1 MRITDLLKKQGITLN
16 ASPGDKREAID
27 ILVKLHERCGNL
39 NDTAAYKEG
48 ILAREEMG
56 TTAIGMEVAIPHAKS
71 EAVKAPALTAITV
84 PGGVDYESPDGA
96 PCKLIFM
103 IAATLDG
110 DVHLEVLAR
119 LMQMLMHEDFTAK
132 LKAAKTPAEFLKI
145 IDDQETKQF
154 PEEGAVPAPAASDD
168 KKPGFRV
175 LAVTACPTGI
185 AHTYMAAEA
194 LAKAG
199 DKMGITIKVETNG
212 SGGAKNVLTAEEIA
226 NCDGII
232 IAADKNVETARF
244 DGKPVL
250 STKVA
255 DGIHKPEELINKIIN
270 GEVGVF
276 HSDRKASAA
285 EASGGDE
292 SFGRKLYK
300 HLMNGVSHMLP
311 FVVAGG
317 IFIAIAFLIDT
328 FAGNAGSSNFGSV
341 NEVAKWFKSI
351 GGVAFNLMVPIL
363 AGFIA
368 MSIADRPGLLVGLV
382 GGLMA
387 TSGITFFNPGGT
399 ELKDIISGMF
409 DSILKGDVS
418 FADAYAQAGT
428 QASAIAV
435 VPSGFLGG
443 LLAGFVGGYF
453 MLLIEK
459 ACSNFPR
466 ALEGIKPVLVFP
478 LLGLGGIAAF
488 MCAVNPIMGLINTG
502 MSNALKSMAESG
514 LIIPL
519 CALLAGM
526 MAIDMGGPF
535 NKAAYV
541 FATGMLASQTD
552 AAFMI
557 MAAVMIGGMVPP
569 IAIAL
574 STTFFRNRWTDE
586 ERRNAPVNYIMGLS
600 FITEGAIPY
609 AAGHPLQV
617 IPSCIVG
624 SAAAGALSALFGC
637 KLMAPHGGVFVFA
650 TMQGT
655 WMFYILALAIGA
667 VLSMLMLAVL
677 KRPEKK
683 D

>member
-1 MRITDLLKKQGITLN
+1 MRITDLLKKQSIAL
-16 ASPGDKREAID
+16 SVSVKDKSEAID
-27 ILVKLHERCGNL
+27 TLVDLHTRSGNL
-39 NDTAAYKEG
+39 NDAAVYKEG
-48 ILAREEMG
+48 ILAREQMG

-71 EAVKAPALTAITV
+71 EAVKAPALSAITV
-84 PGGVDYESPDGA
+84 PNGVDYGAPDGQ

-132 LKAAKTPAEFLKI
+132 LKAAKTADEFMKI
-145 IDDQETKQF
+145 IDEQETAQF
-154 PEEGAVPAPAASDD
+154 PEEAAAPAAP
-168 KKPGFRV
+168 KKEGYRV

-185 AHTYMAAEA
+185 AHTYMAAES

-199 DKMGITIKVETNG
+199 EKMGITIKVETNG

-244 DGKPVL
+244 NGKPVY

-255 DGIHKPEELINKIIN
+255 DGIHKPEELINKIVN
-270 GEVGVF
+270 GEAPVF
-276 HSDRKASAA
+276 HSDKKVEASA
-285 EASGGDE
+285 GGGNE
-292 SFGRKLYK
+292 SFGRQLYK

-328 FAGNAGSSNFGSV
+328 FAGNAGSADFGSV
-341 NEVAKWFKSI
+341 NQVAAWFKTI

-382 GGLMA
+382 GGFLA
-387 TSGITFFNPGGT
+387 TAGATFPLPGG
-399 ELKDIISGMF
+399 DI
-409 DSILKGDVS
+409 
-418 FADAYAQAGT
+418 
-428 QASAIAV
+428 
-435 VPSGFLGG
+435 PSGFLGG
-443 LLAGFVGGYF
+443 LLAGFVGGYM
-453 MLLIEK
+453 MLGIEK
-459 ACSNFPR
+459 MCSKFPR
-466 ALEGIKPVLVFP
+466 ALEGIKPVLVYP
-478 LLGLGGIAAF
+478 LLGLGGVAVL
-488 MCAVNPIMGLINTG
+488 MCAINPIMGWINTG
-502 MSNALKSMAESG
+502 MTNVLKSMADSG

-552 AAFMI
+552 AAY
-557 MAAVMIGGMVPP
+557 
-569 IAIAL
+569 
-574 STTFFRNRWTDE
+574 E

-624 SAAAGALSALFGC
+624 SAAAGALSAIFQC

-655 WMFYILALAIGA
+655 WMFYILALLIGA
-667 VLSMLMLAVL
+667 VLGMIMLAIL
-677 KRPEKK
+677 KRPIDKK
-683 D
+683 

>member
-1 MRITDLLKKQGITLN
+1 MRITDLLKKQGISLG
-16 ASPGDKREAID
+16 ASPQSKRETID
-27 ILVKLHERCGNL
+27 LLVDLHAKCGNL
-39 NDTAAYKEG
+39 NDVAAYKEG
-48 ILAREEMG
+48 ILAREGMG

-84 PGGVDYESPDGA
+84 PNGVDYEAPDGQ

-103 IAATLDG
+103 IAATTDG

-132 LKAAKTPAEFLKI
+132 LKAAKTPEEFLKI

-154 PEEGAVPAPAASDD
+154 PDEAKAPAAEA
-168 KKPGFRV
+168 KTGYRV

-199 DKMGITIKVETNG
+199 ESMGIPIKVETNG

-244 DGKPVL
+244 NGKPVY

-255 DGIHKPEELINKIIN
+255 DGIHKPEELINKIIS
-270 GEVGVF
+270 GEAPVF
-276 HSDRKASAA
+276 HSDKAASAS
-285 EASGGDE
+285 SGPADNE

-317 IFIAIAFLIDT
+317 IFIAIAFLIDS
-328 FAGNAGSSNFGSV
+328 FAGVPQDGSFGSGTPV
-341 NEVAKWFKSI
+341 SLWFMKI
-351 GGVAFNLMVPIL
+351 GNVAFGFMLPIL

-368 MSIADRPGLLVGLV
+368 QSIADRPGLLVGVV
-382 GGLMA
+382 GGALAASGA
-387 TSGITFFNPGGT
+387 TFANPAALTGDAAT
-399 ELKDIISGMF
+399 E
-409 DSILKGDVS
+409 
-418 FADAYAQAGT
+418 AGV
-428 QASAIAV
+428 AAAI
-435 VPSGFLGG
+435 PSGFLGA
-443 LLAGFVGGYF
+443 LLAGFVAGWLLK
-453 MLLIEK
+453 MLEK
-459 ACSNFPR
+459 ACEHLPH
-466 ALEGIKPVLVFP
+466 ALEGIKPILIYP
-478 LLGLGGIAAF
+478 LAGLGIVGAM
-488 MCAVNPIMGLINTG
+488 MCAINPFMGIINEG
-502 MSNALKSMAESG
+502 LKNGINWMAEQPG
-514 LIIPL
+514 LLIPV

-541 FATGMLASQTD
+541 TATALLTEALKTQNPD
-552 AAFMI
+552 DPAFKI

-574 STTFFRNRWTDE
+574 STTIFRKRWTPE
-586 ERRNAPVNYIMGLS
+586 ERKSGPVNYIMGLS
-600 FITEGAIPY
+600 FVTEGAIPY

-617 IPSCIVG
+617 IPSCLVG
-624 SAAAGALSALFGC
+624 SACAGALSALFGC
-637 KLMAPHGGVFVFA
+637 TLKAPHGGIFVLPTIGNPLLYF
-650 TMQGT
+650 
-655 WMFYILALAIGA
+655 LALIIGS
-667 VLSMLMLAVL
+667 VLGMLMLAIL
-677 KRPEKK
+677 KRPIKK
-683 D
+683 

>member
-1 MRITDLLKKQGITLN
+1 MRITDLLKKQGISLN
-16 ASPGDKREAID
+16 AAPKSKREAID
-27 ILVKLHERCGNL
+27 ILVGLHEKCGNL
-39 NDTAAYKEG
+39 SNTAEYKKG
-48 ILAREEMG
+48 ILAREDMG

-84 PGGVDYESPDGA
+84 PDGVDYDSPDGA

-132 LKAAKTPAEFLKI
+132 LKAATTPAEFLKI

-154 PEEGAVPAPAASDD
+154 PEEAAAPAPAKS
-168 KKPGFRV
+168 GYRV

-199 DKMGITIKVETNG
+199 EKMGITIKVETNG

-232 IAADKNVETARF
+232 VAADKNVETARF

-255 DGIHKPEELINKIIN
+255 DGIHKPEELINKIVN

-276 HSDRKASAA
+276 HSDHKASAA
-285 EASGGDE
+285 ASSGGDE
-292 SFGRKLYK
+292 SFGRRLYK

-317 IFIAIAFLIDT
+317 IFIAIAFLIDS
-328 FAGNAGSSNFGSV
+328 FAGVDAATAYDADGNNLFGSV
-341 NEVAKWFKSI
+341 TPVAAWFKAI
-351 GGVAFNLMVPIL
+351 GGTAFNFMLPLL

-368 MSIADRPGLLVGLV
+368 MSIADRPGLLVGFV
-382 GGLMA
+382 GGALASAGA
-387 TSGITFFNPGGT
+387 TFAAPGGDG
-399 ELKDIISGMF
+399 K
-409 DSILKGDVS
+409 
-418 FADAYAQAGT
+418 
-428 QASAIAV
+428 AV
-435 VPSGFLGG
+435 SGFLGA
-443 LLAGFVGGYF
+443 LFAGFIAGWLLK
-453 MLLIEK
+453 MLEK
-459 ACSNFPR
+459 LCDHLPN
-466 ALEGIKPVLVFP
+466 ALEGIKPVLIYP
-478 LLGLGGIAAF
+478 LAGLGIVGVM
-488 MCAVNPIMGLINTG
+488 MCAVNPVMGIIN
-502 MSNALKSMAESG
+502 NALVDGVTWMADQPAL
-514 LIIPL
+514 LIPV

-541 FATGMLASQTD
+541 TATTLLSSGTD
-552 AAFMI
+552 ASYKI

-569 IAIAL
+569 LIIAL
-574 STTFFRNRWTDE
+574 NTIIFKKRWSAE
-586 ERRNAPVNYIMGLS
+586 ERKNGPVNFVMGLS

-617 IPSCIVG
+617 IPSCLVG
-624 SAAAGALSALFGC
+624 SACAGALSALFGC
-637 KLMAPHGGVFVFA
+637 TLMAPHGGIFVLPTIGSPALYF
-650 TMQGT
+650 
-655 WMFYILALAIGA
+655 LALVIGS
-667 VLSMLMLAVL
+667 VVGTLLLAVL
-677 KRPEKK
+677 KKPVKE
-683 D
+683 

>member
-1 MRITDLLKKQGITLN
+1 MRITDLLKKQGIALN
-16 ASPGDKREAID
+16 VAPKTKREAID
-27 ILVKLHERCGNL
+27 RLVALHEKCGNL
-39 NDTAAYKEG
+39 SNTAEYKKG

-84 PGGVDYESPDGA
+84 PNGVDYESPDGA

-103 IAATLDG
+103 IAATTDG

-132 LKAAKTPAEFLKI
+132 LKAAKSPTEFLNI

-154 PEEGAVPAPAASDD
+154 PDEAAAPAADA
-168 KKPGFRV
+168 KGGYRV

-199 DKMGITIKVETNG
+199 DKLGIPIKVETNG

-255 DGIHKPEELINKIIN
+255 DGIHKPEELINKIVN

-276 HSDRKASAA
+276 HSDRKASAEDSSA
-285 EASGGDE
+285 GNE
-292 SFGRKLYK
+292 SFGRRLYK

-317 IFIAIAFLIDT
+317 IFIAIAFLIDS
-328 FAGNAGSSNFGSV
+328 FAGVPQDGNFGSGTPV
-341 NEVAKWFKSI
+341 SLWFMKI
-351 GGVAFNLMVPIL
+351 GNVAFGFMLPIL

-368 MSIADRPGLLVGLV
+368 MSIADRPGLLVGIV
-382 GGLMA
+382 GGALA
-387 TSGITFFNPGGT
+387 AAGNT
-399 ELKDIISGMF
+399 
-409 DSILKGDVS
+409 
-418 FADAYAQAGT
+418 FADPGAANT
-428 QASAIAV
+428 I
-435 VPSGFLGG
+435 PSGFLGA
-443 LLAGFVGGYF
+443 LLAGFVAGWLLK
-453 MLLIEK
+453 MLEK
-459 ACSNFPR
+459 ACEHLPH
-466 ALEGIKPVLVFP
+466 ALEGIKPILIYP
-478 LLGLGGIAAF
+478 LAGLGIVGVM
-488 MCAVNPIMGLINTG
+488 MCAVNPFMGIINDGLKAGINWMAGQPGLLI
-502 MSNALKSMAESG
+502 
-514 LIIPL
+514 PV

-541 FATGMLASQTD
+541 TATALLTEALKTGNPD
-552 AAFMI
+552 DPAFKI

-574 STTFFRNRWTDE
+574 STTIFRNRWTPDE
-586 ERRNAPVNYIMGLS
+586 RKSGPVNYIMGLS
-600 FITEGAIPY
+600 FVTEGAIPY

-617 IPSCIVG
+617 IPSCLVG
-624 SAAAGALSALFGC
+624 SACAGALSALFGC
-637 KLMAPHGGVFVFA
+637 TLKAPHGGIFVLPTIGNPLMYF
-650 TMQGT
+650 
-655 WMFYILALAIGA
+655 LALVIGSVVGMLLLAI
-667 VLSMLMLAVL
+667 L
-677 KRPEKK
+677 KKPIKE
-683 D
+683 

>member
-1 MRITDLLKKQGITLN
+1 MRITDLLKKQGISLG
-16 ASPGDKREAID
+16 ASPQSKREAID
-27 ILVKLHERCGNL
+27 LLVDLHAKCGNL
-39 NDTAAYKEG
+39 NDVAAYKEG
-48 ILAREEMG
+48 I
-56 TTAIGMEVAIPHAKS
+56 

-84 PGGVDYESPDGA
+84 PNGVDYEAPDGQ

-103 IAATLDG
+103 IAATTDG

-132 LKAAKTPAEFLKI
+132 LKAAKTPEEFLKI

-154 PEEGAVPAPAASDD
+154 PDEAKAPAAEA
-168 KKPGFRV
+168 K
-175 LAVTACPTGI
+175 GI

-199 DKMGITIKVETNG
+199 ESMGVPIKVETNG

-232 IAADKNVETARF
+232 IAADKSVETARF
-244 DGKPVL
+244 NGKPVY

-270 GEVGVF
+270 GEAPVF
-276 HSDRKASAA
+276 HSDKAASAS
-285 EASGGDE
+285 SGPADNE

-317 IFIAIAFLIDT
+317 IFIAIAFLID
-328 FAGNAGSSNFGSV
+328 AAMGAPQDGNFGSATP
-341 NEVAKWFKSI
+341 VAAWFKSI
-351 GGVAFNLMVPIL
+351 GGVAFGFMLPIL

-368 MSIADRPGLLVGLV
+368 MSIADRPGLLVGFV
-382 GGLMA
+382 GGSLA
-387 TSGITFFNPGGT
+387 AVGSTFAAPGG
-399 ELKDIISGMF
+399 
-409 DSILKGDVS
+409 DSTSV
-418 FADAYAQAGT
+418 
-428 QASAIAV
+428 
-435 VPSGFLGG
+435 SGFLGA
-443 LLAGFVGGYF
+443 LLAGFVAGWLMK
-453 MLLIEK
+453 MLEK
-459 ACSNFPR
+459 LCDHLPR
-466 ALEGIKPVLVFP
+466 ALEGIKPVLIYP
-478 LLGLGGIAAF
+478 LAGLGIVGLM

-502 MSNALKSMAESG
+502 MTNGVTEMAKNPAL
-514 LIIPL
+514 IVPL

-541 FATGMLASQTD
+541 TAAGLLANSPNTATY
-552 AAFMI
+552 MI

-574 STTFFRNRWTDE
+574 STTIFRSRWTDE
-586 ERRNAPVNYIMGLS
+586 ERKNGPVNFIMGLS

-637 KLMAPHGGVFVFA
+637 TLMAPHGGIFVLPTIGNPLLYF
-650 TMQGT
+650 
-655 WMFYILALAIGA
+655 LALIIGS
-667 VLSMLMLAVL
+667 VLGMLMLAIL
-677 KRPEKK
+677 KRPIKK
-683 D
+683 

>member
-1 MRITDLLKKQGITLN
+1 MRITDLLKKQSIALGVS
-16 ASPGDKREAID
+16 AKDKGEAID
-27 ILVKLHERCGNL
+27 KLVELHEKSGNL
-39 NDTAAYKEG
+39 SDAAAYKEG
-48 ILAREEMG
+48 ILAREQMG

-71 EAVKAPALTAITV
+71 EAVKAPALSAITV
-84 PGGVDYESPDGA
+84 PAGVDYDSPDGQ

-132 LKAAKTPAEFLKI
+132 LKAAKSPDEFLKI
-145 IDDQETKQF
+145 IDAQETAQF
-154 PEEGAVPAPAASDD
+154 PEEAAAPAGEQKS
-168 KKPGFRV
+168 GYRV

-199 DKMGITIKVETNG
+199 DKMGVTIKVETNG

-244 DGKPVL
+244 NGKPVY

-270 GEVGVF
+270 GEAPVY
-276 HSDRKASAA
+276 HTDKKA
-285 EASGGDE
+285 EASGGGNE
-292 SFGRKLYK
+292 SAGRKVYK

-328 FAGNAGSSNFGSV
+328 FAGNAGSPDFGSV
-341 NEVAKWFKSI
+341 NQVAAWFKTI

-382 GGLMA
+382 GGFLA
-387 TSGITFFNPGGT
+387 TAGATFPLPGG
-399 ELKDIISGMF
+399 D
-409 DSILKGDVS
+409 
-418 FADAYAQAGT
+418 
-428 QASAIAV
+428 

-443 LLAGFVGGYF
+443 LVAGFVGGYM
-453 MLLIEK
+453 MLGIEK
-459 ACSNFPR
+459 MCSKFPR
-466 ALEGIKPVLVFP
+466 ALEGIKPVLVYP
-478 LLGLGGIAAF
+478 LLGLGGVAVL
-488 MCAVNPIMGLINTG
+488 MCAINPIMGIINNAMT
-502 MSNALKSMAESG
+502 NALKAMADSG

-552 AAFMI
+552 AAYMI

-569 IAIAL
+569 LAIAL
-574 STTFFRNRWTDE
+574 SNTFFKNRWTEE
-586 ERRNAPVNYIMGLS
+586 ERKNAPVNYIMGLS

-624 SAAAGALSALFGC
+624 SAVAGALSAIFGC

-655 WMFYILALAIGA
+655 WMFYILALLIGS
-667 VLSMLMLAVL
+667 VVGMLMLAIL
-677 KRPEKK
+677 KRPVNKEK
-683 D
+683 

>member
-1 MRITDLLKKQGITLN
+1 MRITDLLKKQSIAL
-16 ASPGDKREAID
+16 SVSVKDKSEAID
-27 ILVKLHERCGNL
+27 TLVDLHTRSGNL
-39 NDTAAYKEG
+39 NDAAVYKKG
-48 ILAREEMG
+48 ILAREQMG

-71 EAVKAPALTAITV
+71 EAVKAPALSAITV
-84 PGGVDYESPDGA
+84 PNGVDYGAPDGQ

-132 LKAAKTPAEFLKI
+132 LKAAKTADEFMKI
-145 IDDQETKQF
+145 IDEQETAQF
-154 PEEGAVPAPAASDD
+154 PEEAAAPAAP
-168 KKPGFRV
+168 KKEGYRV

-185 AHTYMAAEA
+185 AHTYMAAES

-199 DKMGITIKVETNG
+199 EKMGITIKVETNG

-244 DGKPVL
+244 NGKPVY

-270 GEVGVF
+270 GEAPVF
-276 HSDRKASAA
+276 HSDKKVEASA
-285 EASGGDE
+285 GGGNE
-292 SFGRKLYK
+292 SFGRQLYK

-328 FAGNAGSSNFGSV
+328 FAGNAGSADFGSV
-341 NEVAKWFKSI
+341 NQVAAWFKTI

-382 GGLMA
+382 GGFLA
-387 TSGITFFNPGGT
+387 TAGATFPLPGG
-399 ELKDIISGMF
+399 DI
-409 DSILKGDVS
+409 
-418 FADAYAQAGT
+418 
-428 QASAIAV
+428 
-435 VPSGFLGG
+435 PSGFLGG
-443 LLAGFVGGYF
+443 LLAGFAGGYM
-453 MLLIEK
+453 MLGIEK
-459 ACSNFPR
+459 MCSKFPR
-466 ALEGIKPVLVFP
+466 ALEGIKPVLVYP
-478 LLGLGGIAAF
+478 LLGLGGVAVL
-488 MCAVNPIMGLINTG
+488 MCAINPIMGWINTG
-502 MSNALKSMAESG
+502 MTNVLKSMADSG

-552 AAFMI
+552 AAYMI

-574 STTFFRNRWTDE
+574 STTFFKSRWTDE

-624 SAAAGALSALFGC
+624 SAAAGALSAIFQC

-655 WMFYILALAIGA
+655 WMFYILALLIGS
-667 VLSMLMLAVL
+667 VLGMIMLAIL
-677 KRPEKK
+677 KRPIDKK
-683 D
+683 